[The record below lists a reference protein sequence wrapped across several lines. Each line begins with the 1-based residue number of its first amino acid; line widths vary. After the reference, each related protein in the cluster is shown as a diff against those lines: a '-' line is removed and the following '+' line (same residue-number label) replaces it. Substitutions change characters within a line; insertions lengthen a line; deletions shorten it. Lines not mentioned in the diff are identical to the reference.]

1 MTVTCA
7 IIDDEPLALNLL
19 ESYVKRTPFLELD
32 GVYSS
37 AVEALDALRSDPV
50 DLIFLDI
57 QMPQLT
63 GVELS
68 RIIPEETRIVF
79 TTAFG
84 QYALEGFRVGAI
96 DYLLK
101 PVSYTDFLE
110 AAGRALD
117 WFERTEKQAAGTALV
132 SGAED
137 SLFVKSEH
145 KLIRVFFKNILYVEG
160 LKDYVKLC
168 LATRQRPLL
177 TLSSM
182 KAFEDYLPPRL
193 FMRVHRSFIV
203 NTEAI
208 EQFDRNGLLIG
219 DRSIPVS
226 DAYREQVM
234 AYIAARTP
242 QGSAGIH

>member
-1 MTVTCA
+1 MTITCA

-96 DYLLK
+96 D
-101 PVSYTDFLE
+101 
-110 AAGRALD
+110 
-117 WFERTEKQAAGTALV
+117 
-132 SGAED
+132 
-137 SLFVKSEH
+137 
-145 KLIRVFFKNILYVEG
+145 
-160 LKDYVKLC
+160 
-168 LATRQRPLL
+168 
-177 TLSSM
+177 
-182 KAFEDYLPPRL
+182 
-193 FMRVHRSFIV
+193 
-203 NTEAI
+203 
-208 EQFDRNGLLIG
+208 
-219 DRSIPVS
+219 
-226 DAYREQVM
+226 
-234 AYIAARTP
+234 
-242 QGSAGIH
+242 